1 MSGRN
6 PRRGNDR
13 TVDGTW
19 SDGGRGEAARRGGPR
34 AQLPLLDRLIDE
46 EPEQERDPPMSSLDA
61 LAVLRM
67 SVRRDLEA
75 LLNGRRR
82 WLSWPSELSELAS
95 SAVGF
100 GIPDFTSGALND
112 GVRRE
117 SLRQEVEAS
126 IRRFEPR
133 MHSVRVSVI
142 ESDNKLEATLRL
154 RIDGLLQVD
163 QAREE
168 VVFDTTVDS
177 TTSDVYVVARE

>member
-1 MSGRN
+1 MSDRS
-6 PRRGNDR
+6 PRRPNGR
-13 TVDGTW
+13 DGDDTW
-19 SDGGRGEAARRGGPR
+19 SDGGRGEAAKRGGPR
-34 AQLPLLDRLIDE
+34 AQLPLLDRLIDD
-46 EPEQERDPPMSSLDA
+46 EPDQERDPPMSSLDA
-61 LAVLRM
+61 LVVVRM

-82 WLSWPSELSELAS
+82 WLSWPAELSELAS
-95 SAVGF
+95 SAIGF

-112 GVRRE
+112 AARRE

-133 MHSVRVSVI
+133 MHGVKVSII
-142 ESDNKLEATLRL
+142 ESENKLEATLRL
-154 RIDGLLQVD
+154 RIDGVLLVD

-168 VVFDTTVDS
+168 VTFDTTVDS